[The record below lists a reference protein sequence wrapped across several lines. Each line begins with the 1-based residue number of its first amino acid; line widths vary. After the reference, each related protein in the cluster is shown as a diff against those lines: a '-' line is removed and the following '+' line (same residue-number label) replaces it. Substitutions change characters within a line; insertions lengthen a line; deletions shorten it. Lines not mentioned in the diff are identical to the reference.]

1 MRIRVSII
9 SINSWH
15 HGAVAVH
22 VFQVVHIHVHVFHV
36 HAHKIMELFFQI
48 ILAISF
54 VEQIYISSWKIL
66 GYSIV
71 RISIIEF
78 ICKSLEIFWSDG
90 QWVSENKPLDIFCA
104 WRGCQWSFI
113 MIKESFCN
121 TFEGSS
127 EVGHVGHVIRKE
139 CIKDI
144 FFNFIIFIEK
154 YSNNSQIF
162 SFSSLLICHICCII
176 GEELASSVPIGVN

>member
-54 VEQIYISSWKIL
+54 VEQIYISS
-66 GYSIV
+66 
-71 RISIIEF
+71 
-78 ICKSLEIFWSDG
+78 
-90 QWVSENKPLDIFCA
+90 
-104 WRGCQWSFI
+104 
-113 MIKESFCN
+113 
-121 TFEGSS
+121 
-127 EVGHVGHVIRKE
+127 
-139 CIKDI
+139 
-144 FFNFIIFIEK
+144 
-154 YSNNSQIF
+154 
-162 SFSSLLICHICCII
+162 
-176 GEELASSVPIGVN
+176 